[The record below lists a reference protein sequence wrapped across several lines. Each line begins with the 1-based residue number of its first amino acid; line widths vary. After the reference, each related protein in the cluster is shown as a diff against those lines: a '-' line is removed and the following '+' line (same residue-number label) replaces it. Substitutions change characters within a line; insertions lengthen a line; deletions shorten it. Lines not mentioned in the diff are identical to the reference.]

1 MRKIGILGGT
11 FNPIHKGHLAIG
23 AAAMRRL
30 RLDEVLFMPAC
41 IPPHKQNVHMTDGNL
56 RAQMVEAAIA
66 GEPSFSCSRLE
77 LDKEGVS
84 YTADTLRIL
93 TKEYGKDV
101 RLYLLVGSDSLC
113 YMDHWYEPEVIFS
126 LAHIGVYYRTV
137 NDYAFVRDYASM
149 LRKKFNA
156 KITIFRKD
164 DTVDISSTELRE
176 ALTDTCSKKASEY
189 LPEPVLKIIREKGL
203 YKGNEVQD

>member
-11 FNPIHKGHLAIG
+11 FNPIHNGHLAIG
-23 AAAMRRL
+23 KAALRRL
-30 RLDEVLFMPAC
+30 KLDEVLFMPAC
-41 IPPHKQNVHMTDGNL
+41 IPPHKQNVPMTAGDL
-56 RAQMVEAAIA
+56 RAEMVEAAIA
-66 GEPSFSCSRLE
+66 DEPSFSCSRLE
-77 LDKEGVS
+77 LEKEGVS

-93 TKEYGKDV
+93 TKEYGRGV

-113 YMDHWYEPEVIFS
+113 YMEHWYEPEVIFS

-137 NDYAFVRDYASM
+137 NDYTFVRDHAAM
-149 LRKKFNA
+149 LRARFNA

-176 ALTDTCSKKASEY
+176 ALTDPNSKKALEY
-189 LPEPVLKIIREKGL
+189 LPGPVLNIIREKGL
-203 YKGNEVQD
+203 YKSAVAQD